1 MTEETADVS
10 RTPDVRD
17 TPDGR
22 DNSRSRDNSD
32 SRATSVVGNRGD
44 GSGTPSLSAE
54 QRAGAERL
62 GDALYAAGYTEP
74 RLRQFWGGP
83 VSDALAR
90 NNAAPALRHCRQVLG
105 ARRTDT
111 GPGAGT
117 DSPSSSDLP
126 SGTGDAPATEAA
138 SADLS
143 FDERLAALALTFLLH
158 DALPTALLE
167 AALGAADCATA
178 FDLGLLA
185 EASGPGTGGDR
196 VRDSSSPVSSAP
208 DSSTRDVSARDASAS
223 FLTAPFAIAPFDLP
237 VGVPRGLRPGDENL
251 YLVSD
256 HGTLTSPDVLDG
268 DFVLGVGGAGKTL
281 VSLTPRDHVALAADI
296 GTGCGIQAL
305 LLARHA
311 DRVIATDI
319 SARALHLTALGAALN
334 GVTNLD
340 LRQGSLLDP
349 IDGAVDLLVSNPPFV
364 ITPRGKEADA
374 GLPAFDYRDGGMRA
388 DRLVR
393 ELFAEIPSV
402 LAPGARAVCLGNWE
416 VTPDSTSGP
425 ETWVSSAADGIR
437 EPSDSRATA
446 AATAASHDTATA
458 SSARDSRDTATAA
471 AETSVFVVEREILDP
486 VTYAETWIRDGGIP
500 RASAEWNAATSAW
513 LDDFASREVTEIVF
527 GYVLMHRADNDS
539 SSLSPQATGAAP
551 GRTDL
556 AEAGAEPAFRAR
568 VRITSAPATNPH
580 GIGAFVQTIHELGAW
595 AESAGDE
602 EIAATA
608 FTRSPDLVE
617 HRHFVP
623 GETNPTSI
631 TVEQG
636 IGFGRVID
644 VDTALA
650 GFLSVADGSLTL
662 RQTAA
667 ALAQLLGVDE
677 AALENQLIAQ
687 VRGLVAAGMLLPGG
701 N

>member
-1 MTEETADVS
+1 M
-10 RTPDVRD
+10 
-17 TPDGR
+17 
-22 DNSRSRDNSD
+22 
-32 SRATSVVGNRGD
+32 GNRGD

-62 GDALYAAGYTEP
+62 GAALYAAGYTEP

-90 NNAAPALRHCRQVLG
+90 NNAAPALRHCRQVLRARG
-105 ARRTDT
+105 ADT
-111 GPGAGT
+111 GPGGGT
-117 DSPSSSDLP
+117 DSPSSSDSP
-126 SGTGDAPATEAA
+126 SGAGEASATEAA

-143 FDERLAALALTFLLH
+143 FDERLAVLALTFLLR
-158 DALPTALLE
+158 DTLPTALLE

-185 EASGPGTGGDR
+185 DASGPGTGDDR
-196 VRDSSSPVSSAP
+196 DRDF
-208 DSSTRDVSARDASAS
+208 STRDASAS
-223 FLTAPFAIAPFDLP
+223 FVTAPFAVAPFDLP

-268 DFVLGVGGAGKTL
+268 DFVLGVGGAGRTL

-349 IDGAVDLLVSNPPFV
+349 IDSTVDLLVSNPPFV
-364 ITPRGKEADA
+364 ITPRGAEADA
-374 GLPAFDYRDGGMRA
+374 ALPAFDYRDGGMRA

-393 ELFAEIPSV
+393 ELFTEIPSV
-402 LAPGARAVCLGNWE
+402 LAPGGRAVCLGNWE

-425 ETWVSSAADGIR
+425 ETWVSSTADGTR
-437 EPSDSRATA
+437 EPTA
-446 AATAASHDTATA
+446 SHDTTTATAASHDTATA
-458 SSARDSRDTATAA
+458 TPARDSRDTSTAA
-471 AETSVFVVEREILDP
+471 AETSVFVIEREILDP

-513 LDDFASREVTEIVF
+513 LDDFASRKVTEIVF

-539 SSLSPQATGAAP
+539 SSLSPQATGTTL

-556 AEAGAEPAFRAR
+556 AEAGAVPAFRAR

-623 GETNPTSI
+623 GETDPTSI

-677 AALENQLIAQ
+677 AALGNQLIAQ

-701 N
+701 D